1 MKYMKADLEVLDLEM
16 EDVIL
21 TSGEPTCST
30 DNTCPNDEC
39 DLDGVDCRFMG

>member
-21 TSGEPTCST
+21 TSGEPTCPT

-39 DLDGVDCRFMG
+39 DLYGVDCRFMG